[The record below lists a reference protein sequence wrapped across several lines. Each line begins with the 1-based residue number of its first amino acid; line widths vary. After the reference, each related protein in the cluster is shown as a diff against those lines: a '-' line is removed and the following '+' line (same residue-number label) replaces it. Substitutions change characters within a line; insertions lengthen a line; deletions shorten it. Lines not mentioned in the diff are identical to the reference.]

1 MEEAPLQ
8 HWYAL
13 KLFYN
18 KVFEMESLLQQRGM
32 ETYLAVQSVRLKGAA
47 HLAARKRLA
56 DVSAPKDHRYV
67 VEGAE
72 IYARKPL
79 VTSLLFVYATTAEI
93 AEIDKLLREPT
104 AMGRAKGFVYKTADF
119 TTFATIPAK
128 QMEQFRLVVDSGA
141 GGLEFFADDDFTRY
155 QQGSRVRVVSGPMK
169 GAEGYIKRIRR
180 DRRLLVCI
188 EGIIAVATSYIPPEQ
203 LEIIS

>member
-56 DVSAPKDHRYV
+56 DVFSRRVK
-67 VEGAE
+67 
-72 IYARKPL
+72 
-79 VTSLLFVYATTAEI
+79 
-93 AEIDKLLREPT
+93 
-104 AMGRAKGFVYKTADF
+104 
-119 TTFATIPAK
+119 IP
-128 QMEQFRLVVDSGA
+128 
-141 GGLEFFADDDFTRY
+141 
-155 QQGSRVRVVSGPMK
+155 
-169 GAEGYIKRIRR
+169 
-180 DRRLLVCI
+180 
-188 EGIIAVATSYIPPEQ
+188 
-203 LEIIS
+203 